1 MALFDRKA
9 IASVCTNWLTWFL
22 LNTMEL
28 QPTLNGK
35 TSDSHYVITYQLGRL
50 ASSFYKA
57 PIFKKDTSIR
67 VLGRHIIPSFL
78 RRDSVQ
84 IASGG

>member
-57 PIFKKDTSIR
+57 PIFKKK
-67 VLGRHIIPSFL
+67 VPVF
-78 RRDSVQ
+78 VY
-84 IASGG
+84 